1 MTKKKTTKPPIE
13 EKTLEI
19 MKNILKRDAQYRDK
33 STLSEEDEIKCA
45 ETNSETPSERSL
57 RKKVKKS

>member
-1 MTKKKTTKPPIE
+1 MDKSKSQANRNIDITKKKTSKPPIE

-33 STLSEEDEIKCA
+33 STLSEDD
-45 ETNSETPSERSL
+45 
-57 RKKVKKS
+57 